1 MYSYGKEERRE
12 ANRWFGLGIGW
23 WLIMIL
29 VACAVG
35 VAIWGISVAVSGVK
49 GQGDAQI
56 QKNSAPNWTQAQ
68 ADFER
73 TYASIKAQDKNIT
86 IAWGELQAD
95 PKSQV
100 KQINYSGLVRNCNDT
115 VANYNAKARE
125 FLAKDFRSA
134 DLPQQI
140 DDTDPST
147 DCKEN

>member
-1 MYSYGKEERRE
+1 MYDYGKEDRRE

-35 VAIWGISVAVSGVK
+35 VAVWGITVATSGVK

-56 QKNSAPNWTQAQ
+56 QKNSAANWTKAQ
-68 ADFER
+68 AEFER

-86 IAWGELQAD
+86 IAWKELQAD
-95 PKSQV
+95 PKSPI
-100 KQINYSGLVRNCNDT
+100 KQQNYSGLVRNCNDT

-125 FLAKDFRSA
+125 FLAKDFRAS
-134 DLPQQI
+134 DLPSEI
-140 DDTDPST
+140 DQTDPST